1 MKNVKITNMDNG
13 VILVISKEQFETSKS
28 LLSENTVY
36 EYTDMPLTTISMPRQ
51 CGKSTSDLKYL
62 SKVLDMIGGL
72 KNEIDRT
79 TIIRL

>member
-13 VILVISKEQFETSKS
+13 VILVITKEQFETSKS
-28 LLSENTVY
+28 LLSENTIY
-36 EYTDMPLTTISMPRQ
+36 EYTNMPVTTISLARQ
-51 CGKSTSDLKYL
+51 SGKTDTDLRYL

-72 KNEIDRT
+72 NNEIDRT